1 MNPVDHP
8 HGGGEGRTSGGRHPV
23 SPWGKPEG
31 RTRRPKK
38 ASDRLIVRRRKTGKN
53 RVSCVTKANIIKT
66 TDGKFLDTC
75 QKVAKEYPEVQFD
88 DWYID
93 IMTAKLLDDKRRR
106 DFKVVVLP
114 NLYGDIITD
123 EAAEIQGGVGTAGSA
138 NIGKRYAMFEA
149 IHGSAPRMVQEGRA
163 KYADPSSVLRAAVML
178 LEHIGE
184 IELAKKLDRALDICM
199 VEERKVVVTGR
210 DTGATAQEFTDY
222 VLDTIAKL

>member
-1 MNPVDHP
+1 MLCH
-8 HGGGEGRTSGGRHPV
+8 
-23 SPWGKPEG
+23 
-31 RTRRPKK
+31 
-38 ASDRLIVRRRKTGKN
+38 A
-53 RVSCVTKANIIKT
+53 
-66 TDGKFLDTC
+66 
-75 QKVAKEYPEVQFD
+75 VAEDYPQIEVE
-88 DWYID
+88 DWYVD
-93 IMTAKLLDDKRRR
+93 IMAANLVDPATRSRFQVFL
-106 DFKVVVLP
+106 LP